1 MVRMGC
7 SVLDLITYF
16 TVGKDE
22 VRSWKIRNKTL
33 LPQAGGVIHTDFE
46 KYFVAAEEEGKV
58 YTKGKMYVVEDGDI
72 IHFKF
77 NAPKGGGGSKKDVW
91 CVNDTN
97 Y

>member
-1 MVRMGC
+1 
-7 SVLDLITYF
+7 
-16 TVGKDE
+16 
-22 VRSWKIRNKTL
+22 
-33 LPQAGGVIHTDFE
+33 
-46 KYFVAAEEEGKV
+46 KYFVAAEVFNYKDLHELGSEAEVRKKGKC

-77 NAPKGGGGSKKDVW
+77 NAPKGGGGSKKGVW